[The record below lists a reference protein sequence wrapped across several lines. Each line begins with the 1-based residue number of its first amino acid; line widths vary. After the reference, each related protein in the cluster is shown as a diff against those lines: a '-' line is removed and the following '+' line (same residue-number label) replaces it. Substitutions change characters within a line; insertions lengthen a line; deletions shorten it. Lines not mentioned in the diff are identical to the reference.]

1 MPAQLLPRGGG
12 NGHVHVR
19 GSFISASLAAAL
31 GPSRGGAMFAAGMMS
46 APLVVAGALKIA
58 YDLALWFAF
67 RRVRERE

>member
-1 MPAQLLPRGGG
+1 
-12 NGHVHVR
+12 
-19 GSFISASLAAAL
+19 
-31 GPSRGGAMFAAGMMS
+31 MFAAGMMS